1 MIAPK
6 KQTGFDENLTKLR
19 EVMGVMQHHDA
30 ATGTEKQHVAND
42 YAHLLE
48 SAIQSCQ
55 QNIKESLNQLTTE
68 RNEMKRYRPP
78 EYDASFQ
85 FDFYSCPNLN
95 ISSCDVSENSDRF
108 VVTVYN
114 PLAHS
119 TYQNVRVPVIDNNY
133 QVRDYRDVPV
143 ESQTLPVPNE
153 ILLLSYRVSK
163 APYELVFLA
172 TEIPPLGYKSYFIER
187 KASSNRHPGVILVE
201 KRQLIDS
208 PIKEI
213 SDSKA
218 VVIGNKYLNLTFDE
232 NGLLQSVSR
241 NGVETKVRQN
251 FFYYEGAIGDNKE
264 FKNRSSGAY
273 IFRPNITRTP
283 DPVNL
288 RPDIR
293 IVTGPLVDEVHQVMD
308 CEIFIQYHQCLIFCV
323 FIFRNSMIGSVK

>member
-1 MIAPK
+1 
-6 KQTGFDENLTKLR
+6 
-19 EVMGVMQHHDA
+19 MGIMQHHDA

-48 SAIQSCQ
+48 RAIESCQ
-55 QNIKESLNQLTTE
+55 GNIKESLNQLTTE

-85 FDFYSCPNLN
+85 FDFDSCPNLN
-95 ISSCDVSENSDRF
+95 ISSCEISENNNRF

-143 ESQTLPVPNE
+143 ESQIVPVPNE
-153 ILLLSYRVSK
+153 IQLLSYRVSK

-187 KASSNRHPGVILVE
+187 KTSLDKDPEVILVE
-201 KRQLIDS
+201 KRELNDS
-208 PIKEI
+208 PIKETT
-213 SDSKA
+213 DSKA

-232 NGLLQSVSR
+232 NGLLQSVSQ
-241 NGVETKVRQN
+241 NGVETKARQN
-251 FFYYEGAIGDNKE
+251 FFYYESAVGDNRE

-273 IFRPNITRTP
+273 IFRPNITHTP
-283 DPVNL
+283 DAVNL
-288 RPDIR
+288 QPSIR
-293 IVTGPLVDEVHQVMD
+293 VVTGPLVDEVHQVMN
-308 CEIFIQYHQCLIFCV
+308 CEIYIQCHQSSIYFYFYFFIY
-323 FIFRNSMIGSVK
+323 RNSMIGLVK